1 MKKGK
6 NTIVMDENMEKNHR
20 NSKVV
25 GGLIVIAAGVLIL
38 LNQMGFAFPPFLLS
52 WKMILIA
59 VGFVMLIKHN
69 FQKTSAYVLIAIG
82 TVFIL
87 NDFFPDIIETR
98 FFWPILIIGVGISMI
113 FKNGNLFEKKKPR
126 SQETPEDL
134 SEVNSEDYI
143 KSASLFSGITKKVVS
158 KNLNSEDY
166 VKSASL
172 FSGIT
177 KKVVSKNFKGATI
190 SSVFGGNE
198 INLSQADFTGEAVID
213 ITCVFGGVTLI
224 VPSHWKVKSD
234 LTSVFGGIDDQ
245 RPVMVLESISE
256 DKVLV
261 LKGACVFGGIEIHS
275 YN

>member
-87 NDFFPDIIETR
+87 NDFFPNIIETR
-98 FFWPILIIGVGISMI
+98 FFWPILIIGIGISMI
-113 FKNGNLFEKKKPR
+113 FKNSSSSKKKAQTITT
-126 SQETPEDL
+126 QEDDL
-134 SEVNSEDYI
+134 HEINSEDYI
-143 KSASLFSGITKKVVS
+143 
-158 KNLNSEDY
+158 
-166 VKSASL
+166 KSASL

-190 SSVFGGNE
+190 SSIFGGNE

-224 VPSHWKVKSD
+224 VPSQWKVKSD

-245 RPVMVLESISE
+245 RPSMVLESISE

>member
-38 LNQMGFAFPPFLLS
+38 LNQMGFSFPPFLLS

-87 NDFFPDIIETR
+87 NDFFPNIIETR
-98 FFWPILIIGVGISMI
+98 FFWPILIIGIGISMI
-113 FKNGNLFEKKKPR
+113 FKNGNLFDKKKPT
-126 SQETPEDL
+126 SIESPEDL
-134 SEVNSEDYI
+134 SEV
-143 KSASLFSGITKKVVS
+143 
-158 KNLNSEDY
+158 NSEDY

-245 RPVMVLESISE
+245 RPSMVLESISE

>member
-1 MKKGK
+1 
-6 NTIVMDENMEKNHR
+6 
-20 NSKVV
+20 
-25 GGLIVIAAGVLIL
+25 
-38 LNQMGFAFPPFLLS
+38 MGFAFPPFLLS

-87 NDFFPDIIETR
+87 NDFFPNIIETR
-98 FFWPILIIGVGISMI
+98 FFWPILIIGIGISMI
-113 FKNGNLFEKKKPR
+113 FKNSSSSKKKAQTITT
-126 SQETPEDL
+126 QEDDL
-134 SEVNSEDYI
+134 HEINSEDYI
-143 KSASLFSGITKKVVS
+143 
-158 KNLNSEDY
+158 
-166 VKSASL
+166 KSASL

-190 SSVFGGNE
+190 SSIFGGNE

-224 VPSHWKVKSD
+224 VPSQWKVKSD

-245 RPVMVLESISE
+245 RPSMVLESISE

>member
-25 GGLIVIAAGVLIL
+25 GGLIVIAAGVLVL

-87 NDFFPDIIETR
+87 NDFFPNIIETR
-98 FFWPILIIGVGISMI
+98 FFWPILIIGIGISMI
-113 FKNGNLFEKKKPR
+113 FKNSSSSKKKAQTITT
-126 SQETPEDL
+126 QEDDL
-134 SEVNSEDYI
+134 HEINSEDYI
-143 KSASLFSGITKKVVS
+143 
-158 KNLNSEDY
+158 
-166 VKSASL
+166 KSASL

-190 SSVFGGNE
+190 SSIFGGNE

-224 VPSHWKVKSD
+224 VPSQWKVKSD

-245 RPVMVLESISE
+245 RPIMVLESISE

>member
-6 NTIVMDENMEKNHR
+6 NTIVMDENMERNHR

-87 NDFFPDIIETR
+87 NDVFPNVIETR
-98 FFWPILIIGVGISMI
+98 FFWPILIIGIGISMI
-113 FKNGNLFEKKKPR
+113 FKNGNLFPKKKAAVIET
-126 SQETPEDL
+126 QEEDL
-134 SEVNSEDYI
+134 SEINSEDYI
-143 KSASLFSGITKKVVS
+143 
-158 KNLNSEDY
+158 
-166 VKSASL
+166 KSASL

-224 VPSHWKVKSD
+224 VPSQWKVKSD

-245 RPVMVLESISE
+245 RPIMVLESISE
-256 DKVLV
+256 DKLLV

>member
-25 GGLIVIAAGVLIL
+25 GGLIVIGAGVLIL

-87 NDFFPDIIETR
+87 NDFFPNIIETR
-98 FFWPILIIGVGISMI
+98 FFWPILIIGIGISMI
-113 FKNGNLFEKKKPR
+113 FKNSSASKKKATLVEP
-126 SQETPEDL
+126 QEDL
-134 SEVNSEDYI
+134 SEI
-143 KSASLFSGITKKVVS
+143 
-158 KNLNSEDY
+158 NSEDY

-190 SSVFGGNE
+190 SSIFGGNE

-224 VPSHWKVKSD
+224 VPSQWKVKSD

-245 RPVMVLESISE
+245 RPIMVLESISE
-256 DKVLV
+256 DKLLV

>member
-59 VGFVMLIKHN
+59 IGFVMLIKHN

-87 NDFFPDIIETR
+87 NDFFPHIIETR
-98 FFWPILIIGVGISMI
+98 FFWPILIIGIGISMI
-113 FKNGNLFEKKKPR
+113 FKNGNLFDKKKT
-126 SQETPEDL
+126 SSMESPEDL

-143 KSASLFSGITKKVVS
+143 
-158 KNLNSEDY
+158 
-166 VKSASL
+166 KSASL

-224 VPSHWKVKSD
+224 VPSQWKVKSD

-245 RPVMVLESISE
+245 RPIMVLESISE
-256 DKVLV
+256 DKLLV

>member
-6 NTIVMDENMEKNHR
+6 NTIVMDENMERNHR

-38 LNQMGFAFPPFLLS
+38 LNQLGFAFPPFLLS

-87 NDFFPDIIETR
+87 NDFFPNIIETR
-98 FFWPILIIGVGISMI
+98 FFWPILIIGIGISMI
-113 FKNGNLFEKKKPR
+113 FKNGNLFEKKKKR
-126 SQETPEDL
+126 SMESTEDL

-143 KSASLFSGITKKVVS
+143 
-158 KNLNSEDY
+158 
-166 VKSASL
+166 KSASL

-224 VPSHWKVKSD
+224 VPSQWKVKSD

-245 RPVMVLESISE
+245 RPIMVLESISE
-256 DKVLV
+256 DKLLV

>member
-87 NDFFPDIIETR
+87 NDFFPNII
-98 FFWPILIIGVGISMI
+98 
-113 FKNGNLFEKKKPR
+113 
-126 SQETPEDL
+126 
-134 SEVNSEDYI
+134 
-143 KSASLFSGITKKVVS
+143 
-158 KNLNSEDY
+158 
-166 VKSASL
+166 
-172 FSGIT
+172 
-177 KKVVSKNFKGATI
+177 
-190 SSVFGGNE
+190 
-198 INLSQADFTGEAVID
+198 
-213 ITCVFGGVTLI
+213 
-224 VPSHWKVKSD
+224 
-234 LTSVFGGIDDQ
+234 
-245 RPVMVLESISE
+245 
-256 DKVLV
+256 
-261 LKGACVFGGIEIHS
+261 
-275 YN
+275 

>member
-25 GGLIVIAAGVLIL
+25 GGLIVIADVFLIL

-87 NDFFPDIIETR
+87 NDFFPNIIETR
-98 FFWPILIIGVGISMI
+98 FFWPILIIGIGISMI
-113 FKNGNLFEKKKPR
+113 FKNSSSSKKKAQTITT
-126 SQETPEDL
+126 QEDDL
-134 SEVNSEDYI
+134 HEINSEDYI
-143 KSASLFSGITKKVVS
+143 
-158 KNLNSEDY
+158 
-166 VKSASL
+166 KSASL

-190 SSVFGGNE
+190 SSIFGGNE

-224 VPSHWKVKSD
+224 VPSQWKVKSD

-245 RPVMVLESISE
+245 RPSMVLESISE

>member
-113 FKNGNLFEKKKPR
+113 FKNTSSSKKKDQTV
-126 SQETPEDL
+126 SIEEDDL
-134 SEVNSEDYI
+134 NEINSEDYI
-143 KSASLFSGITKKVVS
+143 
-158 KNLNSEDY
+158 
-166 VKSASL
+166 KSASL